1 MAYTIQFTDSSNKD
15 PIIVE
20 DGTIN
25 TETTLGFPGKNSTGY
40 GQVIA
45 EDLLHLLENFASPTE
60 PSRPVEGQLW
70 YNNDTNQLLIYDSTT
85 WVPAGGLRKSIN
97 QPDPTEALDGD
108 LWVDTDNQQLYLFS
122 GSTWVL
128 VGPTFSEG
136 LSTGTFPTTIVGQ
149 DNIEYTVLEV
159 QVRAQVVAIIAFDTF
174 VPKATVP
181 GFSAQTIRP
190 GINLASRDTDAD
202 GQNNVKFYGTAE
214 KAESL
219 IVNNLNIPA
228 ASFLRG
234 DAESTTT
241 FPLNVQNNSGIAYG
255 INSEMNIG
263 IEGTAG
269 VIQHNIEGSNVDVRV
284 RNAGSSR
291 TVLRVDSNL
300 RVGINNEAPDEALDV
315 TGNILTSG
323 TIRTNNTT
331 ESSTISDGAIVVKGG
346 AGIAKSLNVGENTLI
361 QKTLTLGNVDLTV
374 DTTESDV
381 LLPDSNNTRSI
392 GRSDLRFRR
401 MYATTFIGNLEGIVS
416 GNVSG
421 KAGSADKL
429 TTSTTFRLQGDIETV
444 ENVFD
449 GQTGGGLKQF
459 DVTIKNSLISG
470 KEQVTVSQS
479 DDEFILNRVTGN
491 TGLKRISRT
500 ALFGAISGLTPI
512 GSIMPYAGA
521 TEPPG
526 WKFCNGQELSQG
538 LYETLFTL
546 LGYTYGPENDITNPL
561 TPGFFRVPDLR
572 GRFPLGNLAM
582 GGTAPP
588 VTDPDTR
595 ARGTN
600 PQTLGAT
607 DGTDDVTIDVEN
619 LPEHQHDMKDPDGR
633 QFFAVRESVGIGSK
647 PPGVSDS
654 KFVDGA
660 DNLSE
665 RLSNSG
671 NIKTDFTTSELEKFE
686 EQGIPIDGNISSVG
700 NSLDIMN
707 PYQTINYIIYTGRV
721 GS

>member
-15 PIIVE
+15 PIVVE
-20 DGTIN
+20 DSTIN
-25 TETTLGFPGKNSTGY
+25 TETTIGFPGKNSTGY

-70 YNNDTNQLLIYDSTT
+70 YNNDTNQLLIYDSTN

-97 QPDPTEALDGD
+97 QPDPIEALDGD

-122 GSTWVL
+122 GSTWIL
-128 VGPTFSEG
+128 VGPTFSDG
-136 LSTGTFPTTIVGQ
+136 LSTGTFPTTIIGQ

-174 VPKATVP
+174 VPKTTITGFAAT
-181 GFSAQTIRP
+181 TIRP
-190 GINLASRDTDAD
+190 GINLATRDTDGD
-202 GQNNVKFYGTAE
+202 GQNNVKFFGTAE

-219 IVNNLNIPA
+219 IVNNLNVPA
-228 ASFLRG
+228 GNFLRG

-241 FPLNVQNNSGIAYG
+241 FPLNIQNNSGIAYG
-255 INSEMNIG
+255 INAEMNVG
-263 IEGTAG
+263 IEGSAG

-284 RNAGSSR
+284 RNAGSSS

-300 RVGINNEAPDEALDV
+300 RVGINNVAPDEALDV
-315 TGNILTSG
+315 TGNLLTSG
-323 TIRTNNTT
+323 TIRTNDTT
-331 ESSTISDGAIVVKGG
+331 ESTTISNGALIVKGG
-346 AGIAKSLNVGENTLI
+346 AGIAKSLNVGEDVLI
-361 QKTLTLGNVDLTV
+361 QKTLTLGNVDLIV
-374 DTTESDV
+374 DTEESDV
-381 LLPDSNNTRSI
+381 LLPDSNNTRDI

-429 TTSTTFRLQGDIETV
+429 TSATTFRLQGDVETV
-444 ENVFD
+444 ENSFD
-449 GQTGGGLKQF
+449 GQTGGGLKAF
-459 DVTIKNSLISG
+459 DVTISNSIISG
-470 KEQVTVSQS
+470 KEQITSSQA
-479 DDEFILNRVTGN
+479 DDEFIVNRTSGS
-491 TGLKRISRT
+491 TGLKRISRSS
-500 ALFGAISGLTPI
+500 LFNSISGLTPI

-521 TEPPG
+521 TEPAG

-538 LYETLFTL
+538 LFETLFEII
-546 LGYTYGPENDITNPL
+546 GFSYAPEVEVTA
-561 TPGFFRVPDLR
+561 GFFAVPDLR

-582 GGTAPP
+582 GGSAPG

-595 ARGTN
+595 TRGTN
-600 PQTLGAT
+600 AQTLGAS
-607 DGTDDVTIDVEN
+607 DGSDDVEIGVDN
-619 LPEHQHDMKDPDGR
+619 LPEHQHDMKDPSGR
-633 QFFAVRESVGIGSK
+633 QFFAVREAVGSGDK
-647 PPGVSDS
+647 PLGVSDS

-671 NIKTDFTTSELEKFE
+671 GIDIDSAGVTSTGEAL
-686 EQGIPIDGNISSVG
+686 NVV
-700 NSLDIMN
+700 N

-721 GS
+721 GT

>member
-15 PIIVE
+15 PIVVE

-25 TETTLGFPGKNSTGY
+25 TETTLSLPGKNSTGY

-70 YNNDTNQLLIYDSTT
+70 YNNDTNQLLVYDSTN

-122 GSTWVL
+122 GSTWIL

-149 DNIEYTVLEV
+149 DNVEYTVLEV

-174 VPKATVP
+174 VPKATIT
-181 GFSAQTIRP
+181 GFAAQTIRP
-190 GINLASRDTDAD
+190 GINLANRDTDAD
-202 GQNNVKFYGTAE
+202 GANNVKFFGTAE

-219 IVNNLNIPA
+219 IINNLSVPA
-228 ASFLRG
+228 GNFLRG

-241 FPLNVQNNSGIAYG
+241 FPLNIQNNSGIAYG
-255 INSEMNIG
+255 INAEMNIG
-263 IEGTAG
+263 IEGSAG

-284 RNAGSSR
+284 RNAGSSS

-300 RVGINNEAPDEALDV
+300 RVGINNVAPDEALDV
-315 TGNILTSG
+315 TGNILSSG
-323 TIRTNNTT
+323 VIRTNDTT
-331 ESSTISDGAIVVKGG
+331 ESTTIGNGALIVKGG
-346 AGIAKSLNVGENTLI
+346 TGIAKSLNVGENALV

-374 DTTESDV
+374 DTAESDV

-421 KAGSADKL
+421 KAGSADRL
-429 TTSTTFRLQGDIETV
+429 TSATTFRLQGDVETV
-444 ENVFD
+444 EQSFD
-449 GQTGGGLKQF
+449 GQTGGGLKAF
-459 DVTIKNSLISG
+459 DISISNSIISG
-470 KEQVTVSQS
+470 KEQITSSQA
-479 DDEFILNRVTGN
+479 DDEFIVNRVTGD
-491 TGLKRISRT
+491 TGLKRISRSS
-500 ALFGAISGLTPI
+500 LFGAISGLTPI

-521 TEPPG
+521 TEPAG

-538 LYETLFTL
+538 LYETLFEII
-546 LGYTYGPENDITNPL
+546 GFTYAPEVEVTA
-561 TPGFFRVPDLR
+561 GFFKVPDLR

-582 GGTAPP
+582 GGSAPA
-588 VTDPDTR
+588 VTSPDTR
-595 ARGTN
+595 TRGTN
-600 PQTLGAT
+600 ASTLGAS
-607 DGTDDVTIDVEN
+607 DGSDDATIGVDN
-619 LPEHQHDMKDPDGR
+619 LPEHQHDMKDPAGR
-633 QFFAVRESVGIGSK
+633 QFFAVREAVGTGTK
-647 PPGVSDS
+647 PLGVSDS

-660 DNLSE
+660 DDLSE
-665 RLSNSG
+665 RLSNTGGVDIDAAGVSSTG
-671 NIKTDFTTSELEKFE
+671 NA
-686 EQGIPIDGNISSVG
+686 
-700 NSLDIMN
+700 LDIIN

-721 GS
+721 GT

>member
-25 TETTLGFPGKNSTGY
+25 TETTLGYPGKNSTGY

-60 PSRPVEGQLW
+60 PSKPVEGQLW
-70 YNNDTNQLLIYDSTT
+70 YNNDTNQLLIYDSTN
-85 WVPAGGLRKSIN
+85 WVPSGGLRKSIN

-122 GSTWVL
+122 GSTWIL

-149 DNIEYTVLEV
+149 DNTEYTVLEI

-174 VPKATVP
+174 IPKATIT
-181 GFSAQTIRP
+181 GFAAQTIRP
-190 GINLASRDTDAD
+190 GINLASRDTDGD
-202 GQNNVKFYGTAE
+202 GQNNLKFFGTAE

-219 IVNNLNIPA
+219 IVNNLSVPA
-228 ASFLRG
+228 GNFLRG

-241 FPLNVQNNSGIAYG
+241 FPLNIQNNSGIAYG
-255 INSEMNIG
+255 INAEMNVG
-263 IEGTAG
+263 IEGSAG
-269 VIQHNIEGSNVDVRV
+269 VIQHNIEGSNVDFRV
-284 RNAGSSR
+284 RNSGSSS
-291 TVLRVDSNL
+291 TVLRIDSNL
-300 RVGINNEAPDEALDV
+300 RVGINNVAPDEALDI
-315 TGNILTSG
+315 TGNLLTSG
-323 TIRTNNTT
+323 TIRTNDTT
-331 ESSTISDGAIVVKGG
+331 ESTTISNGAIIVKGG
-346 AGIAKSLNVGENTLI
+346 AGIAKSLNVGENALI

-374 DTTESDV
+374 DAEESDV
-381 LLPDSNNTRSI
+381 LLPDSNNTRDI

-401 MYATTFIGNLEGIVS
+401 MYSTTFIGNLEGIVS

-429 TTSTTFRLQGDIETV
+429 TSATTFRLQGDVETV
-444 ENVFD
+444 ENSFD
-449 GQTGGGLKQF
+449 GQTGGGLKEF
-459 DVTIKNSLISG
+459 DVTIKNSIISG
-470 KEQVTVSQS
+470 KEQVTVSQA
-479 DDEFILNRVTGN
+479 DDDFIVNRVTGD

-500 ALFGAISGLTPI
+500 SLFDSINGLTPI

-521 TEPPG
+521 TEPAG

-538 LYETLFTL
+538 LFETLFEIV
-546 LGYTYGPENDITNPL
+546 GFTYGAEVEVTA
-561 TPGFFRVPDLR
+561 GFFKVPDLQ

-582 GGTAPP
+582 GGSAPA
-588 VTDPDTR
+588 VTSPDHR
-595 ARGTN
+595 VRGTN
-600 PQTLGAT
+600 AETLGAA
-607 DGTDDVTIDVEN
+607 DGSDDITIGVDN
-619 LPEHQHDMKDPDGR
+619 LPEHQHDMKDPAGR
-633 QFFAVRESVGIGSK
+633 QFFAVREAVGTGDK
-647 PPGVSDS
+647 PLGVSDS

-671 NIKTDFTTSELEKFE
+671 GIDTDSAGVAST
-686 EQGIPIDGNISSVG
+686 GNA
-700 NSLDIMN
+700 LDVMN

-721 GS
+721 GA

>member
-15 PIIVE
+15 PIVVE

-25 TETTLGFPGKNSTGY
+25 TETTLSLPGRNSTGY

-70 YNNDTNQLLIYDSTT
+70 YNNDTNQLLIYDATS

-122 GSTWVL
+122 GSTWIL

-149 DNIEYTVLEV
+149 DNAEYTVLEV

-174 VPKATVP
+174 IPKATIP
-181 GFSAQTIRP
+181 GFAAQTIRP
-190 GINLASRDTDAD
+190 GINLANRDTDAD

-228 ASFLRG
+228 ANFLRG

-241 FPLNVQNNSGIAYG
+241 FPLNVQNNSGVAYG
-255 INSEMNIG
+255 INAEMNVG
-263 IEGTAG
+263 IEGSAG

-284 RNAGSSR
+284 RNAGANR

-300 RVGINNEAPDEALDV
+300 RVGINNVAPDEALDV
-315 TGNILTSG
+315 TGNVLTSG
-323 TIRTNNTT
+323 TIRTNDTT
-331 ESSTISDGAIVVKGG
+331 ESTTISDGALIVKGG
-346 AGIAKSLNVGENTLI
+346 AGVAKSLNVGENALI

-374 DTTESDV
+374 DADESDV
-381 LLPDSNNTRSI
+381 LLPDSNNTRDI
-392 GRSDLRFRR
+392 GRSNLKFRR

-429 TTSTTFRLQGDIETV
+429 TTATTFRLQGDVETV
-444 ENVFD
+444 ENSFD
-449 GQTGGGLKQF
+449 GQTGGGLKTF
-459 DVTIKNSLISG
+459 NVEIKNSLISG
-470 KEQVTVSQS
+470 KTQVTSSQS
-479 DDEFILNRVTGN
+479 DDELIVNRTSGD

-500 ALFGAISGLTPI
+500 ALFDAISGLTPI

-521 TEPPG
+521 SDPAG

-538 LYETLFTL
+538 LFETLFSIV
-546 LGYTYGPENDITNPL
+546 GFTYGPEDDIVNPL

-582 GGTAPP
+582 GGTAPG
-588 VTDPDTR
+588 VTTPDTR

-600 PQTLGAT
+600 PQTLGAS
-607 DGTDDVTIDVEN
+607 DGSDDVAIGVDN
-619 LPEHQHDMKDPDGR
+619 LPEHQHDMKDPSGR
-633 QFFAVRESVGIGSK
+633 QFFAVRESVGVGTK
-647 PPGVSDS
+647 PEGVSDS

-671 NIKTDFTTSELEKFE
+671 GVDIDAAGVSTLGTALET
-686 EQGIPIDGNISSVG
+686 
-700 NSLDIMN
+700 MN

>member
-70 YNNDTNQLLIYDSTT
+70 YNNDSNQLLIYDSTK
-85 WVPAGGLRKSIN
+85 WVPAGGLRKNIN

-122 GSTWVL
+122 GSTWIL

-174 VPKATVP
+174 VPKATIT
-181 GFSAQTIRP
+181 GFAAQTIRP

-219 IVNNLNIPA
+219 IVNNLSVPA
-228 ASFLRG
+228 GNFLRG

-241 FPLNVQNNSGIAYG
+241 FPLNIQNNSGIAYG
-255 INSEMNIG
+255 INAEMNIG
-263 IEGTAG
+263 IEGSAG
-269 VIQHNIEGSNVDVRV
+269 IIQHNIEGSNVDVRV
-284 RNAGSSR
+284 RNAGSST

-300 RVGINNEAPDEALDV
+300 RVGINNVAPDEALDV
-315 TGNILTSG
+315 TGNILASG
-323 TIRTNNTT
+323 IIRTNDTT
-331 ESSTISDGAIVVKGG
+331 ESTTIGNGSLIVKGG
-346 AGIAKSLNVGENTLI
+346 AGIAKSLNIGENASI
-361 QKTLTLGNVDLTV
+361 QKTLTLGNIDLTV
-374 DTTESDV
+374 DTEESDV
-381 LLPDSNNTRSI
+381 LLPDSNNTRDI

-429 TTSTTFRLQGDIETV
+429 TSATTFRLQGDVETV
-444 ENVFD
+444 ENIFD
-449 GQTGGGLKQF
+449 GQTGGGIKAF
-459 DVTIKNSLISG
+459 DVTIKNSIISG
-470 KEQVTVSQS
+470 KEQVTVSQA
-479 DDEFILNRVTGN
+479 DDDFIINRVTGD

-500 ALFGAISGLTPI
+500 SLFNSINGLTPI
-512 GSIMPYAGA
+512 GSIMPYAGT
-521 TEPPG
+521 TEPVG

-538 LYETLFTL
+538 LYETLFEI
-546 LGYTYGPENDITNPL
+546 LGFTYGAEVEVTA
-561 TPGFFRVPDLR
+561 GFFKVPDLR

-582 GGTAPP
+582 GGSAPG
-588 VTDPDTR
+588 VVNPDTR
-595 ARGTN
+595 VRGTN
-600 PQTLGAT
+600 AQTLGAA
-607 DGTDDVTIDVEN
+607 DGSDDVTIGVDN
-619 LPEHQHDMKDPDGR
+619 LPEHQHDMKDPAGR
-633 QFFAVRESVGIGSK
+633 QFFAVRESVGTGTK
-647 PPGVSDS
+647 PLGVSDS

-660 DNLSE
+660 EDLSE

-671 NIKTDFTTSELEKFE
+671 
-686 EQGIPIDGNISSVG
+686 GIDIDTAGVSSTGNA
-700 NSLDIMN
+700 LDIIN

-721 GS
+721 GT

>member
-1 MAYTIQFTDSSNKD
+1 MAYTIQFTDSANKD

-25 TETTLGFPGKNSTGY
+25 TETTIGFPGKNSTGY

-85 WVPAGGLRKSIN
+85 WVPSGGLRKSIN

-122 GSTWVL
+122 GSTWIL

-149 DNIEYTVLEV
+149 DNQEYTVLEI

-174 VPKATVP
+174 VPKATIT
-181 GFSAQTIRP
+181 GFAGITIRP
-190 GINLASRDTDAD
+190 GINLASRDTDGD
-202 GQNNVKFYGTAE
+202 GQNNLKFFGTAE

-219 IVNNLNIPA
+219 IINDLAVPA
-228 ASFLRG
+228 GNFLRG
-234 DAESTTT
+234 NAESTTT

-255 INSEMNIG
+255 INAEMNIG
-263 IEGTAG
+263 IEGSAG
-269 VIQHNIEGSNVDVRV
+269 VIQHNIEGSNVDFRV
-284 RNAGSSR
+284 RNSGSST

-300 RVGINNEAPDEALDV
+300 RVGINNTAPDEALDV

-323 TIRTNNTT
+323 IIRTNDTT
-331 ESSTISDGAIVVKGG
+331 ESTTISNGAVVVKGG
-346 AGIAKSLNVGENTLI
+346 VGIAKSLNVGENAFI

-374 DTTESDV
+374 DAEESDV
-381 LLPDSNNTRSI
+381 LLPDSNNTRDI

-421 KAGSADKL
+421 KSGSADKL
-429 TTSTTFRLQGDIETV
+429 TSATTFRLQGDVETV
-444 ENVFD
+444 EQSFD
-449 GQTGGGLKQF
+449 GQTGGGLKAF
-459 DVTIKNSLISG
+459 DVTIKNSIISE
-470 KEQVTVSQS
+470 KEQITVSQA
-479 DDEFILNRVTGN
+479 DDEILLNRITGE

-500 ALFGAISGLTPI
+500 SLFDSISGLTPI
-512 GSIMPYAGA
+512 GSIMPYAGT
-521 TEPPG
+521 TEPAG
-526 WKFCNGQELSQG
+526 WKFCNGQELSRG
-538 LYETLFTL
+538 
-546 LGYTYGPENDITNPL
+546 ENDSLFEIIGYAYGAESEVTS
-561 TPGFFRVPDLR
+561 GFFKVPDLR

-582 GGTAPP
+582 GGSAPS
-588 VTDPDTR
+588 VTDPDHR
-595 ARGTN
+595 VRGTN
-600 PQTLGAT
+600 AQTLGAA
-607 DGTDDVTIDVEN
+607 DGSDEVTIGVDN
-619 LPEHQHDMKDPDGR
+619 LPEHQHDMKDPSGR
-633 QFFAVRESVGIGSK
+633 QFFAVREAVGTGDK
-647 PPGVSDS
+647 PLGVSDS

-671 NIKTDFTTSELEKFE
+671 GIDIDSAGVTST
-686 EQGIPIDGNISSVG
+686 GNDLNV
-700 NSLDIMN
+700 MN
-707 PYQTINYIIYTGRV
+707 PFQTINYIIYTGRV
-721 GS
+721 GA

>member
-15 PIIVE
+15 PIVVE

-25 TETTLGFPGKNSTGY
+25 TETTIGFPGKNSTGY

-70 YNNDTNQLLIYDSTT
+70 YNNDTNQLLIYDSTN

-97 QPDPTEALDGD
+97 QPDPVEALDGD

-122 GSTWVL
+122 GSTWIL

-136 LSTGTFPTTIVGQ
+136 LSTGTFPTTIIGQ
-149 DNIEYTVLEV
+149 DNVEYTVLEV

-174 VPKATVP
+174 VPKATIT
-181 GFSAQTIRP
+181 GFAATTIRP
-190 GINLASRDTDAD
+190 GINLATRDTDGD
-202 GQNNVKFYGTAE
+202 GQNNVKFFGTAE

-219 IVNNLNIPA
+219 IVNNLNVPA
-228 ASFLRG
+228 GNFLRG
-234 DAESTTT
+234 DAESTTI
-241 FPLNVQNNSGIAYG
+241 FPLNIQNNSGIAYG
-255 INSEMNIG
+255 INAEMNIG
-263 IEGTAG
+263 IEGSAG

-284 RNAGSSR
+284 RNAGSSS

-300 RVGINNEAPDEALDV
+300 RVGINNVAPDEALDV

-323 TIRTNNTT
+323 TIRTNDTT
-331 ESSTISDGAIVVKGG
+331 ESTTISNGALIVKGG
-346 AGIAKSLNVGENTLI
+346 TGIAKSLNVGENALI

-374 DTTESDV
+374 DTDESDV
-381 LLPDSNNTRSI
+381 LLPDSNNTRDI

-429 TTSTTFRLQGDIETV
+429 TSATTFRLLGDVETV
-444 ENVFD
+444 ENSFD
-449 GQTGGGLKQF
+449 GQTGGGLKEF
-459 DVTIKNSLISG
+459 NVSISNSIISG
-470 KEQVTVSQS
+470 KEQITASQS
-479 DDEFILNRVTGN
+479 DDEFIINRTSGL
-491 TGLKRISRT
+491 TGLKRISR
-500 ALFGAISGLTPI
+500 ASLFDDISGLTPI
-512 GSIMPYAGA
+512 GSIMPFAGTA
-521 TEPPG
+521 EPAG

-538 LYETLFTL
+538 QYQALFEIIAFA
-546 LGYTYGPENDITNPL
+546 YAPEIEVTA
-561 TPGFFRVPDLR
+561 GFFAVPDLR

-582 GGTAPP
+582 GGSAPG
-588 VTDPDTR
+588 VTTPDHRT
-595 ARGTN
+595 RGTN
-600 PQTLGAT
+600 AQTLGAA
-607 DGTDDVTIDVEN
+607 DGSADVEIEVDN

-633 QFFAVRESVGIGSK
+633 QFFAVRESVGGTK

-654 KFVDGA
+654 TFVDGA
-660 DNLSE
+660 DVLSE

-671 NIKTDFTTSELEKFE
+671 NIKTDFTAAELEKFE
-686 EQGIPIDGNISSVG
+686 DQGIPIDGNISSVG
-700 NSLDIMN
+700 NAIDIIN

-721 GS
+721 GT

>member
-15 PIIVE
+15 PIVVE
-20 DGTIN
+20 DSTIN
-25 TETTLGFPGKNSTGY
+25 TETTIGFPGKNSTGY

-70 YNNDTNQLLIYDSTT
+70 YNNDTNQLLIYDSTN

-97 QPDPTEALDGD
+97 QPDPIEALDGD

-122 GSTWVL
+122 GSTWIL
-128 VGPTFSEG
+128 VGPTFSDG
-136 LSTGTFPTTIVGQ
+136 LSTGTFPTTIIGQ

-174 VPKATVP
+174 VPKATIT
-181 GFSAQTIRP
+181 GFAATTIRP
-190 GINLASRDTDAD
+190 GINLATRDTDGD
-202 GQNNVKFYGTAE
+202 GQNNVKFFGTAE

-219 IVNNLNIPA
+219 IVNNLNVPA
-228 ASFLRG
+228 GNFLRG

-241 FPLNVQNNSGIAYG
+241 FPLNIQNNSGIAYG
-255 INSEMNIG
+255 INAEMNVG
-263 IEGTAG
+263 IEGSAG

-284 RNAGSSR
+284 RNAGSSS

-300 RVGINNEAPDEALDV
+300 RVGINNVAPDEALDV
-315 TGNILTSG
+315 TGNLLTSG
-323 TIRTNNTT
+323 TIRTNDTT
-331 ESSTISDGAIVVKGG
+331 ESTTISNGALIVKGG
-346 AGIAKSLNVGENTLI
+346 AGIAKSLNVGEDALI
-361 QKTLTLGNVDLTV
+361 QKTLTLGNVDLIV
-374 DTTESDV
+374 DTEESDV
-381 LLPDSNNTRSI
+381 LLPDSNNTRDI

-429 TTSTTFRLQGDIETV
+429 TSATTFRLQGDVETV
-444 ENVFD
+444 ENSFD
-449 GQTGGGLKQF
+449 GQTGGGLKAF
-459 DVTIKNSLISG
+459 DVTISNSIISG
-470 KEQVTVSQS
+470 KEQITTSQA
-479 DDEFILNRVTGN
+479 DDEFIVNRTSGS
-491 TGLKRISRT
+491 TGLKRISRSS
-500 ALFGAISGLTPI
+500 LFNSISGLTPI

-521 TEPPG
+521 TEPAG

-538 LYETLFTL
+538 LFETLFEII
-546 LGYTYGPENDITNPL
+546 GFSYAPEVEVTA
-561 TPGFFRVPDLR
+561 GFFAVPDLR

-582 GGTAPP
+582 GGSAPG

-595 ARGTN
+595 TRGTN
-600 PQTLGAT
+600 AQTLGAS
-607 DGTDDVTIDVEN
+607 DGSDDVEIGVDN
-619 LPEHQHDMKDPDGR
+619 LPEHQHDMKDPSGR
-633 QFFAVRESVGIGSK
+633 QFFAVREAVGSGDK
-647 PPGVSDS
+647 PLGVSDS

-671 NIKTDFTTSELEKFE
+671 GIDIDSAGVTSTGEAL
-686 EQGIPIDGNISSVG
+686 NVV
-700 NSLDIMN
+700 N

-721 GS
+721 GT

>member
-1 MAYTIQFTDSSNKD
+1 MPYTIQFTDSSNKD

-25 TETTLGFPGKNSTGY
+25 TETTISFPGKNSTGY

-70 YNNDTNQLLIYDSTT
+70 YNNDTNQMLVYDSTN

-122 GSTWVL
+122 GSTWIL

-149 DNIEYTVLEV
+149 DNVEYTVLEV

-174 VPKATVP
+174 IPKATIT
-181 GFSAQTIRP
+181 GFAAQTIRP

-202 GQNNVKFYGTAE
+202 GENNVKFYGTAE

-219 IVNNLNIPA
+219 IVNNLSVPA
-228 ASFLRG
+228 GNFLRG

-255 INSEMNIG
+255 INAEMNIG
-263 IEGTAG
+263 IEGSAG

-284 RNAGSSR
+284 RNAGSSS

-300 RVGINNEAPDEALDV
+300 RVGINNVAPDEALDV
-315 TGNILTSG
+315 TGNILSSG
-323 TIRTNNTT
+323 TIRTNDVT
-331 ESSTISDGAIVVKGG
+331 ESTTIGNGALIVKGG
-346 AGIAKSLNVGENTLI
+346 AGIAKSLNVGENALI

-374 DTTESDV
+374 DAEESDV
-381 LLPDSNNTRSI
+381 LLPDSNNTRDI

-421 KAGSADKL
+421 KAGSADRL
-429 TTSTTFRLQGDIETV
+429 TSATTFRLQGDVETV
-444 ENVFD
+444 EQSFD
-449 GQTGGGLKQF
+449 GQTGGGLKAF
-459 DVTIKNSLISG
+459 DVTIKNSIISG
-470 KEQVTVSQS
+470 KEQITISQA
-479 DDEFILNRVTGN
+479 DDEFIINRTSGD
-491 TGLKRISRT
+491 TGLKRISRSS
-500 ALFGAISGLTPI
+500 LFGAISGLTPI
-512 GSIMPYAGA
+512 GSIMPYAG
-521 TEPPG
+521 TSEPAG
-526 WKFCNGQELSQG
+526 WKFCDGQELSQG
-538 LYETLFTL
+538 LYETLFEII
-546 LGYTYGPENDITNPL
+546 GFTYAPEVEVTA
-561 TPGFFRVPDLR
+561 GFFKVPDLR
-572 GRFPLGNLAM
+572 GRFPLGNLEM
-582 GGTAPP
+582 GGSAPS
-588 VTDPDTR
+588 VTSPDTR
-595 ARGTN
+595 TRGTN
-600 PQTLGAT
+600 ASTLGAS
-607 DGTDDVTIDVEN
+607 DGSDDVTIGVDN

-633 QFFAVRESVGIGSK
+633 QFFAVREAVGTGAK
-647 PPGVSDS
+647 PTGVSDS

-671 NIKTDFTTSELEKFE
+671 
-686 EQGIPIDGNISSVG
+686 GIDIDAAGVPSTGNA
-700 NSLDIMN
+700 LDIIN

-721 GS
+721 GT

>member
-15 PIIVE
+15 PIVVE

-25 TETTLGFPGKNSTGY
+25 TETSLSLPGKNSTGY

-45 EDLLHLLENFASPTE
+45 EDLLHLLENFSSPTE

-70 YNNDTNQLLIYDSTT
+70 YNNDTNQLLVYDSTS
-85 WVPAGGLRKSIN
+85 WIPAGGLRKSIN

-122 GSTWVL
+122 GSTWIL
-128 VGPTFSEG
+128 VGPSFSEG

-149 DNIEYTVLEV
+149 DNVEYTVLEI
-159 QVRAQVVAIIAFDTF
+159 QVRAQIIAIIAFDTF
-174 VPKATVP
+174 IPKSTIP
-181 GFSAQTIRP
+181 GFAATTIRP

-202 GQNNVKFYGTAE
+202 GQNNVKFFGTAE

-219 IVNNLNIPA
+219 IVNNLAIPA
-228 ASFLRG
+228 GNFLRG

-241 FPLNVQNNSGIAYG
+241 YPLNVQNNSGIAYG
-255 INSEMNIG
+255 INAEMNVG
-263 IEGTAG
+263 IEGSAG
-269 VIQHNIEGSNVDVRV
+269 VIQHNIEGSNVDIRV
-284 RNAGSSR
+284 RNSGANR

-300 RVGINNEAPDEALDV
+300 RVGINNVAPDEALDV
-315 TGNILTSG
+315 TGNLLTSG
-323 TIRTNNTT
+323 TIRTNSTI
-331 ESSTISDGAIVVKGG
+331 ESTNISDGALIVKGG
-346 AGIAKSLNVGENTLI
+346 AGIAKSLNVGENALV

-381 LLPDSNNTRSI
+381 LVPDSNNTRSI

-401 MYATTFIGNLEGIVS
+401 MYATTFIGNLQGTVS

-421 KAGSADKL
+421 KAGTADRLTSA
-429 TTSTTFRLQGDIETV
+429 TTFRLQGDVETV
-444 ENVFD
+444 EQSFD
-449 GQTGGGLKQF
+449 GQTGGGIKSF

-470 KEQVTVSQS
+470 KTQIITSQA
-479 DDEFILNRVTGN
+479 DDEFIVNRTSGD
-491 TGLKRISRT
+491 TGLKRISRSS
-500 ALFGAISGLTPI
+500 LFNSISGLTPI
-512 GSIMPYAGA
+512 GSIMPYAG
-521 TEPPG
+521 TSEPAG

-538 LYETLFTL
+538 LYETLFEL
-546 LGYTYGPENDITNPL
+546 IGYTYGPEIET
-561 TPGFFRVPDLR
+561 TAGFFKLPDLR

-582 GGTAPP
+582 GGTAPG
-588 VTDPDTR
+588 VTSPDHR

-607 DGTDDVTIDVEN
+607 DGDDDITIGVDN
-619 LPEHQHDMKDPDGR
+619 LPEHQHDMKDPAGR
-633 QFFAVRESVGIGSK
+633 QFFALREAVGVGDK
-647 PPGVSDS
+647 PAGVSDS

-671 NIKTDFTTSELEKFE
+671 GIDTTAAGVST
-686 EQGIPIDGNISSVG
+686 VG
-700 NSLDIMN
+700 NALDIMN